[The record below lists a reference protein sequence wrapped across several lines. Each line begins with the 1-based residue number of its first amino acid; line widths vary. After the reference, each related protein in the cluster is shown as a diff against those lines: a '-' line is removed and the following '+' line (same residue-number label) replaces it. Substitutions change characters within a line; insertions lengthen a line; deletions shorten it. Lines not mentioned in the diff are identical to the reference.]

1 MGASPHG
8 ERGRAAEPGRQR
20 LDSLH
25 SYLAERTRGGRNLE
39 LVRAC
44 TLILI
49 VPEFRMLHGASIGDT
64 KEMVTKKGSI
74 SVGTSFDISMVVE

>member
-1 MGASPHG
+1 M
-8 ERGRAAEPGRQR
+8 
-20 LDSLH
+20 
-25 SYLAERTRGGRNLE
+25 E